1 MINIKS
7 FFDNKI
13 DTSNMPSLRD
23 YMAVEV
29 MRSLMSETEYRQN
42 HNSSE
47 LAAISYYY
55 ADAMIKARGI

>member
-1 MINIKS
+1 MISIRD

-29 MRSLMSETEYRQN
+29 MRSLVSDTEYRQN
-42 HNSSE
+42 HAVSE

>member
-1 MINIKS
+1 MISIRD

-29 MRSLMSETEYRQN
+29 MRSLVSDTEYRQN
-42 HNSSE
+42 HAVSE
-47 LAAISYYY
+47 LADMAYYY
-55 ADAMIKARGI
+55 ADAMIKVRGI

>member
-1 MINIKS
+1 MISIKD

-29 MRSLMSETEYRQN
+29 MRSLISETEYRQN

-47 LAAISYYY
+47 LAAISYCY

>member
-1 MINIKS
+1 MISIRD

-29 MRSLMSETEYRQN
+29 MRSLMSETEYSQN
-42 HNSSE
+42 HAVSE
-47 LAAISYYY
+47 LAAMAYYY

>member
-1 MINIKS
+1 MISIKD

-29 MRSLMSETEYRQN
+29 MRSLISETEYRQN

>member
-1 MINIKS
+1 
-7 FFDNKI
+7 
-13 DTSNMPSLRD
+13 MPSLRD

-42 HNSSE
+42 HHSSE

-55 ADAMIKARGI
+55 ADAMIKARGNNDS